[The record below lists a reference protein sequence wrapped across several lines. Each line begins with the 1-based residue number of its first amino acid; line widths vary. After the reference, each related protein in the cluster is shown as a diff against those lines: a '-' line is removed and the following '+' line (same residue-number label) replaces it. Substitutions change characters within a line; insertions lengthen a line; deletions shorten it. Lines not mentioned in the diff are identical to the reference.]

1 MELSHIADKFSHGLG
16 GALALAMIAFSV
28 VFLVLIAL
36 TLIIMGTRYLADFS
50 ERKTS
55 KPSGPGQQTASVVAT
70 PTPSAPA
77 APAEGDKNVIAAVI
91 AAAIAASGGGRAIS
105 VRPLTVTNRGK
116 PSAWKTA
123 GRMDLVEGFE

>member
-50 ERKTS
+50 ERRTS
-55 KPSGPGQQTASVVAT
+55 KISGPGQQAT
-70 PTPSAPA
+70 PVAKTAVPA
-77 APAEGDKNVIAAVI
+77 APAEGDKNVIAVVI
-91 AAAIAASGGGRAIS
+91 AAAIAASGGGRATSI
-105 VRPLTVTNRGK
+105 RPLTVTGRGK

-123 GRMDLVEGFE
+123 GRMDLLEGFE

>member
-1 MELSHIADKFSHGLG
+1 MELSNIADKFSHGLG

-50 ERKTS
+50 ERRTS
-55 KPSGPGQQTASVVAT
+55 KPSGPGQQAAPVAAT
-70 PTPSAPA
+70 PAPV
-77 APAEGDKNVIAAVI
+77 APAEGDKSVIAAVI
-91 AAAIAASGGGRAIS
+91 AAAIAASGGGRATSI
-105 VRPLTVTNRGK
+105 RPLAVTGRGK

-123 GRMDLVEGFE
+123 GRMDLLEGFE